1 MNWHYTPYTLL
12 LFLIASVLI
21 MLVLYARQW
30 RHNSE
35 TSYFTLLALAGSW
48 WAVTYGLEL
57 AATDFSMKLFW
68 ARWQYLGIAG
78 TPLAWLLLVLR
89 YTNRETWLT
98 RRAILWLSA
107 IPILT
112 VLVAFSN
119 DWHHWL
125 WRSNSLTADG
135 QFMVNNYGP
144 WFWLY
149 TLVAYSY
156 VVLGSIFL
164 FRAIWR
170 ALVKMFQLQAAI
182 LFAGILIP
190 WVGNFLY
197 IFNLNPIPH
206 LDLTPFAFAVS
217 NIFLF
222 VGLYRFR
229 LLDIIPVARSTV
241 INSMEDG
248 MIVLDRRRRILDV
261 NQTAQVILNADTT
274 NLVGQPLPV
283 SISQQLPLL
292 LPDTPPGPFVSELSL
307 TQSGAIRDYEAR
319 FSLVLD
325 RGQKHRGYL
334 LLLHD
339 ITERKRLQRLQ
350 ADLTSTMVH
359 DLRTP
364 LSAISTTLGWL
375 DRLLADQLE
384 EADREILQVARHSSD
399 QMLLLVT
406 SILDISHIESGQMPI
421 NYRHFAL
428 KPVADAVLKRY
439 AVIAREKN
447 LTLTNEITAIPPV
460 YADQDLIDRVLQ
472 NLIGNAI
479 KFTPPGGHIGIAVRS
494 FVADRSS
501 LTVAVYDDGPGISP
515 ELKHTVFQKFQT
527 GNTSGQGSGLGL
539 AFCKLAIEAHGQRI
553 WIESKPHQGA
563 TILFTLAL
571 GPMPIALSGWPINR
585 ETVAEIA

>member
-1 MNWHYTPYTLL
+1 MNWHYTSYTFL
-12 LFLIASVLI
+12 LFLIASVLL

-35 TSYFTLLALAGSW
+35 TSYFTLLGLAGSW
-48 WAVTYGLEL
+48 WSVTYGLEL
-57 AATDFSMKLFW
+57 AATDLSLKLFW
-68 ARWQYLGIAG
+68 ARWEYLGIAG

-89 YTNRETWLT
+89 YTNRESWLT
-98 RRAILWLSA
+98 RRAIFWLSA
-107 IPILT
+107 VPVLT
-112 VLVAFSN
+112 VVVAFTN

-135 QFMVNNYGP
+135 RFMVNNYGP

-170 ALVKMFQLQAAI
+170 ALIKMFQLQAAV
-182 LFAGILIP
+182 LFMGILVP

-206 LDLTPFAFAVS
+206 LDLTPFAFAIS
-217 NIFLF
+217 NIFVF
-222 VGLYRFR
+222 IGLYRFR
-229 LLDIIPVARSTV
+229 LLDVIPVARSTV

-248 MIVLDRRRRILDV
+248 MIVLDRRRRILDL
-261 NQTAQVILNADTT
+261 NQTAQIMLDADTA
-274 NLVGQPLPV
+274 NLVGRPLPD
-283 SISQQLPLL
+283 SIGDQLPPL
-292 LPDTPPGPFVSELSL
+292 LPDVPPEPFVSELTL
-307 TQSGAIRDYEAR
+307 AQPGGVREYEAR

-325 RGQKHRGYL
+325 RSQKHRGYL

-375 DRLLADQLE
+375 DRLLADQLDDV
-384 EADREILQVARHSSD
+384 DREILQVARHSAD
-399 QMLLLVT
+399 QLLLLVT
-406 SILDISHIESGQMPI
+406 SILDISHMESGQMPI
-421 NYRHFAL
+421 NYRHFSL
-428 KPVADAVLKRY
+428 KSVADAVLKRY

-447 LTLTNEITAIPPV
+447 LTLSNEIRTIPPV
-460 YADQDLIDRVLQ
+460 YADQELIDRVLQ
-472 NLIGNAI
+472 NLVGNAI
-479 KFTPPGGHIGIAVRS
+479 KFTPPGGHIGISVHPTAT
-494 FVADRSS
+494 DPGS
-501 LTVAVYDDGPGISP
+501 LAVAVYDNGPGIAP
-515 ELKHTVFQKFQT
+515 ELAHTVFQKFQT
-527 GNTSGQGSGLGL
+527 GNTTGQGSGLGL

-553 WIESKPHQGA
+553 WIESKVHQGA
-563 TILFTLAL
+563 TVLFTLSL
-571 GPMPIALSGWPINR
+571 GPASIGLSEWPISR
-585 ETVAEIA
+585 EKAAERV

>member
-1 MNWHYTPYTLL
+1 MNWHYTSYSFL

-21 MLVLYARQW
+21 LLVLYARQW

-35 TSYFTLLALAGSW
+35 TSYFTLLGLAGSW

-57 AATDFSMKLFW
+57 AATELSLKLFW

-89 YTNRETWLT
+89 YTNREAWLT

-107 IPILT
+107 APVLT

-125 WRSNSLTADG
+125 WRGNSLTADG
-135 QFMVNNYGP
+135 QFMVNSYGP
-144 WFWLY
+144 WFWIY

-170 ALVKMFQLQAAI
+170 GLVKMFQLQAAV
-182 LFAGILIP
+182 LFTGIVVP
-190 WVGNFLY
+190 WMGNFLY
-197 IFNLNPIPH
+197 LFNLNPIPH
-206 LDLTPFAFAVS
+206 LDLTPFAFAIS

-222 VGLYRFR
+222 IGLYRFR
-229 LLDIIPVARSTV
+229 LLDIVPVARSTV

-248 MIVLDRRRRILDV
+248 MIVLDRRRRILDL
-261 NQTAQVILNADTT
+261 NQTAQVILNADTA
-274 NLVGQPLPV
+274 NLVGQSLPA
-283 SISQQLPLL
+283 SISDQLPPL
-292 LPDTPPGPFVSELSL
+292 LPDAPPEPFVSELSL
-307 TQSGAIRDYEAR
+307 AQSEGVHDYEAR

-325 RGQKHRGYL
+325 RNQKHRGYL

-375 DRLLADQLE
+375 DRVLADQLDD
-384 EADREILQVARHSSD
+384 ADREILQVARHSSD
-399 QMLLLVT
+399 QLLLLVT
-406 SILDISHIESGQMPI
+406 SILDISHMESGKMPI
-421 NYRHFAL
+421 NCRHFLL
-428 KPVADAVLKRY
+428 KSVADSVLKRY

-447 LTLTNEITAIPPV
+447 LTLTNEIADTPPV

-472 NLIGNAI
+472 NLVGNAI
-479 KFTPPGGHIGIAVRS
+479 KFTPYGGHIGIAVRTPA
-494 FVADRSS
+494 ADPHL
-501 LTVAVYDDGPGISP
+501 LTVAVHDDGPGISP
-515 ELKHTVFQKFQT
+515 ELEHTVFQKFQT

-563 TILFTLAL
+563 TILFTLSL
-571 GPMPIALSGWPINR
+571 GPMPIELSEWPISP
-585 ETVAEIA
+585 EIMAGTA